1 MLCKAKYG
9 LKYSGAFYVTGNI
22 FEVKSE
28 DADALVVMG
37 AVEKLD
43 VKRPAKYVG
52 DYDNVPEEKV
62 PETDGTET
70 PTRRKG
76 K

>member
-22 FEVKSE
+22 FEVKPE

-52 DYDNVPEEKV
+52 DYDSVPEEKV

-70 PTRRKG
+70 MARRRSK
-76 K
+76 